1 MKIFQAALLCF
12 LLTNAGFGQKAQQT
26 TGVEKKNA
34 DQSSSMNSSCQGMM
48 KQHQKMMD
56 EMQQMDKQLQAKV
69 AAMNSA
75 TGDQKVVAIAAA
87 VNELAKQRH
96 EMFARMD
103 QMQSG
108 MMSHMASHMQ
118 SGDKQSMANCPM
130 MGQGMGM
137 MQGKRATGDNTG
149 QKK

>member
-12 LLTNAGFGQKAQQT
+12 LLTSAGFGQKAQQT
-26 TGVEKKNA
+26 TDTQKPGTG
-34 DQSSSMNSSCQGMM
+34 QSSSMSSSCQEMM
-48 KQHQKMMD
+48 KQHQKMMG
-56 EMQQMDKQLQAKV
+56 EMQQMDNQLQAKV
-69 AAMNSA
+69 SAMNSA
-75 TGDQKVVAIAAA
+75 TGDQKVQAIAAA

-96 EMFARMD
+96 DMCARMD